1 MDLLSTI
8 QKPIEQDI
16 IRFNDYYRV
25 QFKSDVKLLNET
37 LAYMSQ
43 SIGKMMR
50 PMLVMLVA
58 KSIGE
63 VDEKTFAAASAMEL
77 LHTASLVHDDVIDA
91 SDMRRGRPS
100 LNVVF
105 NNNIAVLTGDF
116 LFSQAL
122 NNAAVTGDVRVVREL
137 SNLGKA
143 LSRGEMLQVELRR
156 YGTYSEE
163 NYIDVILSKTASL
176 FVCSCVCAAYLS
188 GASQDVVDSFAK
200 FGENVGIC
208 FQIKDDIFDY
218 YSNDIGK
225 PTGSDMREG
234 KITLPALYVLRN
246 SGNPLLAPIKE
257 KLSSFKELSEEEI
270 AALIAIAKEEGGIEY
285 AESQIERYRS
295 QAVDALPDTIPA
307 ELRSAFEAYIDYTIS
322 RSK

>member
-63 VDEKTFAAASAMEL
+63 VDEKTFAAASAMEF

-143 LSRGEMLQVELRR
+143 LSRGEMLQVELRK

-246 SGNPLLAPIKE
+246 SDNPLLASVKE
-257 KLSSFKELSEEEI
+257 KLSSGKDLNEEEI
-270 AALIAIAKEEGGIEY
+270 AALIVISKNEGGVEY
-285 AESQIERYRS
+285 AESQIEKYRTL
-295 QAVDALPDTIPA
+295 AVEALPDSIPA
-307 ELRSAFEAYIDYTIS
+307 
-322 RSK
+322 

>member
-16 IRFNDYYRV
+16 IRFNDYYRA

-37 LAYMSQ
+37 LAYMGQ

-58 KSIGE
+58 KSIGK

-91 SDMRRGRPS
+91 SDMRRGNPS

-122 NNAAVTGDVRVVREL
+122 NNAAMTGDVRVVCEL

-143 LSRGEMLQVELRR
+143 LSRGEMLQVELRTD
-156 YGTYSEE
+156 GTIQLKSVRRSF
-163 NYIDVILSKTASL
+163 DSL
-176 FVCSCVCAAYLS
+176 RSLRMTGLLV
-188 GASQDVVDSFAK
+188 
-200 FGENVGIC
+200 FG
-208 FQIKDDIFDY
+208 
-218 YSNDIGK
+218 
-225 PTGSDMREG
+225 TGSDHWIHNFRFPF
-234 KITLPALYVLRN
+234 L
-246 SGNPLLAPIKE
+246 
-257 KLSSFKELSEEEI
+257 
-270 AALIAIAKEEGGIEY
+270 
-285 AESQIERYRS
+285 
-295 QAVDALPDTIPA
+295 
-307 ELRSAFEAYIDYTIS
+307 
-322 RSK
+322 

>member
-63 VDEKTFAAASAMEL
+63 VDEKTFAAASAMEF

-143 LSRGEMLQVELRR
+143 LSRGEMLQVELRK

-257 KLSSFKELSEEEI
+257 KLSSCKELSEEEI
-270 AALIAIAKEEGGIEY
+270 AALIAIAKEEGGVEY

>member
-63 VDEKTFAAASAMEL
+63 VDEKTFAAASAMEF

-143 LSRGEMLQVELRR
+143 LSRGEMLQVELRK

-176 FVCSCVCAAYLS
+176 FVSY
-188 GASQDVVDSFAK
+188 D
-200 FGENVGIC
+200 
-208 FQIKDDIFDY
+208 
-218 YSNDIGK
+218 
-225 PTGSDMREG
+225 TGGS
-234 KITLPALYVLRN
+234 
-246 SGNPLLAPIKE
+246 
-257 KLSSFKELSEEEI
+257 
-270 AALIAIAKEEGGIEY
+270 
-285 AESQIERYRS
+285 
-295 QAVDALPDTIPA
+295 
-307 ELRSAFEAYIDYTIS
+307 
-322 RSK
+322 

>member
-16 IRFNDYYRV
+16 IRFNDYYRT

-257 KLSSFKELSEEEI
+257 KLSSCKELSEEEI
-270 AALIAIAKEEGGIEY
+270 AALIAIAKEEGGVEY

>member
-8 QKPIEQDI
+8 QRPIEQDI
-16 IRFNDYYRV
+16 IKFNDYYRA

-37 LAYMSQ
+37 LAYMGQ

-58 KSIGE
+58 KSIGK

-91 SDMRRGRPS
+91 SDMRRGNPS

-122 NNAAVTGDVRVVREL
+122 NNAAMTGDVRVVCEL

-143 LSRGEMLQVELRR
+143 LSRGEMLQVELRKD
-156 YGTYSEE
+156 GTYSEE

-176 FVCSCVCAAYLS
+176 FVCSCVCAAYLT
-188 GASQDVVDSFAK
+188 GASQDVVDRFAK

-225 PTGSDMREG
+225 PTGREG

-246 SGNPLLAPIKE
+246 SDNPLLASVKE
-257 KLSSFKELSEEEI
+257 KLSSGKDLNEEEI
-270 AALIAIAKEEGGIEY
+270 AALIVISKNEGGVEY
-285 AESQIERYRS
+285 AESQIEKYRTL
-295 QAVDALPDTIPA
+295 AVEALPDSIPA

-322 RSK
+322 RTK

>member
-16 IRFNDYYRV
+16 IKFNDYYRA

-37 LAYMSQ
+37 LSYMCN

-58 KSIGE
+58 KSIGK

-77 LHTASLVHDDVIDA
+77 LHTASLVHDDVIDE
-91 SDMRRGRPS
+91 SDMRRGNPS
-100 LNVVF
+100 LNIVF

-122 NNAAVTGDVRVVREL
+122 NNAAATGDIRVVREL

-156 YGTYSEE
+156 DGTYCEE

-176 FVCSCVCAAYLS
+176 FVCSCVCAAYLA
-188 GASQDVVDSFAK
+188 GASKEVVESFAK

-246 SGNPLLAPIKE
+246 SKNPLLASIKE
-257 KLSSFKELSEEEI
+257 KLTLGKELHDDEI
-270 AALIAIAKEEGGIEY
+270 ATLIEVSKTEGGVAY
-285 AESQIERYRS
+285 AESQIEKYRTL
-295 QAVDALPDTIPA
+295 AVAALPNTIPT
-307 ELRSAFEAYIDYTIS
+307 ELHSAFEAYIDYTIS

>member
-1 MDLLSTI
+1 M
-8 QKPIEQDI
+8 
-16 IRFNDYYRV
+16 
-25 QFKSDVKLLNET
+25 
-37 LAYMSQ
+37 
-43 SIGKMMR
+43 
-50 PMLVMLVA
+50 
-58 KSIGE
+58 
-63 VDEKTFAAASAMEL
+63 
-77 LHTASLVHDDVIDA
+77 
-91 SDMRRGRPS
+91 
-100 LNVVF
+100 
-105 NNNIAVLTGDF
+105 
-116 LFSQAL
+116 
-122 NNAAVTGDVRVVREL
+122 TGDVRVVREL

-156 YGTYSEE
+156 EGTYCEE

-188 GASQDVVDSFAK
+188 GASQDVVGGFAK

-246 SGNPLLAPIKE
+246 SSNPLLAPIKE
-257 KLSSFKELSEEEI
+257 KLYSGKDLNEDEI
-270 AALIAIAKEEGGIEY
+270 AALIAIAKEEGGVEY

>member
-8 QKPIEQDI
+8 QKPIEQEI
-16 IRFNDYYRV
+16 IRFNDYYKA

-37 LAYMSQ
+37 LAYMGQ

-50 PMLVMLVA
+50 PMLVMLVS
-58 KSIGE
+58 KSVGE

-91 SDMRRGRPS
+91 SDMRRGNPS
-100 LNVVF
+100 LNIVF

-122 NNAAVTGDVRVVREL
+122 NNAAMTGDVRVVREL

-156 YGTYSEE
+156 EGTYCEE

-188 GASQDVVDSFAK
+188 GASQDVVGGFAN

>member
-1 MDLLSTI
+1 MDLLSII

-16 IRFNDYYRV
+16 IKFNDYYRV
-25 QFKSDVKLLNET
+25 QFKSDIKLLNET
-37 LAYMSQ
+37 LAYMGN

-63 VDEKTFAAASAMEL
+63 VDEKIFAAASAMEL
-77 LHTASLVHDDVIDA
+77 LHTASLVHDDVIDE
-91 SDMRRGRPS
+91 SDMRRGNPS
-100 LNVVF
+100 LNIVF

-122 NNAAVTGDVRVVREL
+122 NNAAATNDIRVVSEL

-143 LSRGEMLQVELRR
+143 LSRGEMLQVELRKN
-156 YGTYSEE
+156 GTYSEE
-163 NYIDVILSKTASL
+163 NYIDVIISKTASL

-188 GASQDVVDSFAK
+188 GASKDVVESFEK
-200 FGENVGIC
+200 FGKNVGIC
-208 FQIKDDIFDY
+208 FQIKDDLFDY

-257 KLSSFKELSEEEI
+257 KLSSGKELSEDEI
-270 AALIAIAKEEGGIEY
+270 TALIAIAKEEGGVEY

-295 QAVDALPDTIPA
+295 LAVDALPDTIPA
-307 ELRSAFEAYIDYTIS
+307 ELRSAFEAYIDYTIL

>member
-16 IRFNDYYRV
+16 IKFNDYYRA

-37 LAYMSQ
+37 LAYMGQ

-91 SDMRRGRPS
+91 SDMRRGNPS

-122 NNAAVTGDVRVVREL
+122 NNAAMTGDVRVVREL

-143 LSRGEMLQVELRR
+143 LSRGEMLQVELRKD
-156 YGTYSEE
+156 GTYSEE

-188 GASQDVVDSFAK
+188 GALQDVVDGFAK
-200 FGENVGIC
+200 FGKNVGIC

-246 SGNPLLAPIKE
+246 SDNPLLVPVKE
-257 KLSSFKELSEEEI
+257 KLSSGKDLNEEEI
-270 AALIAIAKEEGGIEY
+270 SALIEISKNEGGVEY
-285 AESQIERYRS
+285 AESQIEKYRTL
-295 QAVDALPDTIPA
+295 AVEALPQTIPA
-307 ELRSAFEAYIDYTIS
+307 DLRSAFEAYIDYTIS

>member
-1 MDLLSTI
+1 MDLLSII

-16 IRFNDYYRV
+16 IKFNDYYRV
-25 QFKSDVKLLNET
+25 QFKSDIKLLNET
-37 LAYMSQ
+37 LAYMGN

-63 VDEKTFAAASAMEL
+63 VDEKIFAAASAMEL
-77 LHTASLVHDDVIDA
+77 LHTASLVHDDVIDE
-91 SDMRRGRPS
+91 SDMRRGNPS
-100 LNVVF
+100 LNIVF

-122 NNAAVTGDVRVVREL
+122 NNAAATNDIRVVSEL

-143 LSRGEMLQVELRR
+143 LSRGEMLQVELRKN
-156 YGTYSEE
+156 GTYSEE
-163 NYIDVILSKTASL
+163 NYIDVIISKTASL

-188 GASQDVVDSFAK
+188 GASKDVVESFEK
-200 FGENVGIC
+200 FGKNVGIC
-208 FQIKDDIFDY
+208 FQIKDDLFDY

-257 KLSSFKELSEEEI
+257 KLSSGKELSEDEI
-270 AALIAIAKEEGGIEY
+270 TALIAIAKEEGGVEY

-295 QAVDALPDTIPA
+295 LAVNALPDTIPA
-307 ELRSAFEAYIDYTIS
+307 ELRSAFEAYIDYTIL

>member
-16 IRFNDYYRV
+16 IRFNDYYRT

>member
-143 LSRGEMLQVELRR
+143 LSRGEMLQVELRK

-257 KLSSFKELSEEEI
+257 KLSSCKELSEEEI
-270 AALIAIAKEEGGIEY
+270 AALIAIAKEEGGVEY